1 MAIKFFFLPVVQNI
15 VQLVADL
22 KYGGATAEEIDII
35 SQQIAAAMPLV
46 LPVNPETLEVSTNSV
61 TTSTEV
67 VKLGQVIIPRG
78 AELSK
83 LTIESFFPYKDENA
97 VMGLA
102 GDIIDAVSSYVP
114 SYVTSGAN
122 LFSQFT
128 PEKYYRYFKQLQ
140 KVGTPV
146 RLVISDCG
154 VDMDVIVT
162 SITKRYITCDK
173 DMHYTLELSEYRDPK
188 PMGAA
193 MKIIT
198 SAVNTV
204 ANVATQVVKPP
215 EPRKKTGLAIGDTV
229 IANGRYY
236 YDSFGSSP
244 YGTFKDFRGKIS
256 HKASNSRAT
265 YKYHITTPDGGW
277 RGWVKEDQIRGV
289 E

>member
-1 MAIKFFFLPVVQNI
+1 
-15 VQLVADL
+15 
-22 KYGGATAEEIDII
+22 
-35 SQQIAAAMPLV
+35 MPLV

-78 AELSK
+78 AELST
-83 LTIESFFPYKDENA
+83 LTIESFFPYKQDNA
-97 VMGLA
+97 IMELA
-102 GDIIDAVSSYVP
+102 GNIVDAVSSYVP
-114 SYVTSGAN
+114 SYVTSGLN

-154 VDMDVIVT
+154 VDMDVVIT
-162 SITKRYITCDK
+162 SITKRYITCDN

-188 PMGAA
+188 PMGGA

-198 SAVNTV
+198 SV
-204 ANVATQVVKPP
+204 ANAVTTPVTKVVKPP

-256 HKASNSRAT
+256 HKASNSRAS
-265 YKYHITTPDGGW
+265 YKYHITTLDGGW
-277 RGWVKEDQIRGV
+277 RGWVKEDQIKGV
-289 E
+289 D